1 MIGGSPIEY
10 PGSYPAQPYPTY
22 PGQQQRPTNQNALVR
37 TTQTTPNMGQF
48 RMQAAEEPAP
58 RRALPPL
65 PVPSA
70 DQFGLGAKNRIVDVD
85 WSNVRR
91 RLTGLSVTSFHL
103 QKLPAGFRFTIV
115 VPNSNGERHKIEC
128 ESETDAD
135 AIEQAL
141 TSAERGSRR

>member
-10 PGSYPAQPYPTY
+10 PGSYTAQPYQTY
-22 PGQQQRPTNQNALVR
+22 PAQQQRPTAQNGLVR
-37 TTQTTPNMGQF
+37 TTQTSPNMGQV

-70 DQFGLGAKNRIVDVD
+70 DQFGLGAKNRAVGVD

-91 RLTGLSVTSFHL
+91 RLTALSVASFHL
-103 QKLPAGFRFTIV
+103 Q
-115 VPNSNGERHKIEC
+115 
-128 ESETDAD
+128 
-135 AIEQAL
+135 
-141 TSAERGSRR
+141 